1 MQAVEA
7 FDAVLALV
15 LRPED
20 AEFRH
25 VDRLFFKQ
33 EPYFPGDVKRNTI
46 PPRGAHFA
54 SDIKRLAQPR
64 GGGDV
69 LTVLHVEQRE
79 VRQRDRH
86 LAVFMEG
93 LIELLGVREQL
104 ARDLLF
110 TALIGG
116 DAVVGV
122 DDGRAGVRAAALVE
136 EDGLVVV
143 FECLVEVAL
152 KAVRFGNIV
161 VRARD
166 ADDIAALAVRVDSKK
181 LMERSSQLRHLSYSP
196 IIRYMRPC
204 RRRNLPQSGV
214 FSKRDLYC
222 MPRRRCSRMTGRS

>member
-7 FDAVLALV
+7 FDTVLTLV
-15 LRPED
+15 LRPKD

-25 VDRLFFKQ
+25 VDGLLLEQ
-33 EPYFPGDVKRNTI
+33 ESYFPSDVKCNAI

-166 ADDIAALAVRVDSKK
+166 ADDIAALAVRV
-181 LMERSSQLRHLSYSP
+181 E
-196 IIRYMRPC
+196 
-204 RRRNLPQSGV
+204 
-214 FSKRDLYC
+214 
-222 MPRRRCSRMTGRS
+222 

>member
-1 MQAVEA
+1 MSRFGLFSVQCFKRLLHFGRFGARLKAVQAVEA

-20 AEFRH
+20 AELWH
-25 VDRLFFKQ
+25 IDRLFFKQ

-104 ARDLLF
+104 ARDLRMYD
-110 TALIGG
+110 T
-116 DAVVGV
+116 
-122 DDGRAGVRAAALVE
+122 
-136 EDGLVVV
+136 
-143 FECLVEVAL
+143 
-152 KAVRFGNIV
+152 
-161 VRARD
+161 
-166 ADDIAALAVRVDSKK
+166 S
-181 LMERSSQLRHLSYSP
+181 
-196 IIRYMRPC
+196 C
-204 RRRNLPQSGV
+204 R
-214 FSKRDLYC
+214 
-222 MPRRRCSRMTGRS
+222 